1 MRPITAQAPG
11 GGKAERESGTLTGGD
26 RASEREKARG
36 GCGVVM
42 MFGSAPVHPS
52 SAGGVEYWDPAVV
65 PHLRR
70 MADAVHEFGALCLAQ
85 LAHWGRAGVGIYA
98 DSPLLAPP
106 TSRTSRTTGSRAP
119 CPAVRSASWSAPSR
133 RRPCMSSDG
142 PLDGIRTRG

>member
-1 MRPITAQAPG
+1 
-11 GGKAERESGTLTGGD
+11 
-26 RASEREKARG
+26 
-36 GCGVVM
+36 M

-98 DSPLLAPP
+98 DSPLLAPSDEPDEPHHGIPRALSRGQIRELVGAFAPAAVHVQRRTPRWHPDPGLTLLCHKRP
-106 TSRTSRTTGSRAP
+106 TASGS
-119 CPAVRSASWSAPSR
+119 
-133 RRPCMSSDG
+133 
-142 PLDGIRTRG
+142 